1 MTFMRQSALIVN
13 GRIIRGP
20 TLLWYTKMQLFYHL
34 LLWDFFLQILIIT
47 LGYFPK
53 NYHALKT

>member
-20 TLLWYTKMQLFYHL
+20 TLVHKNAIILSFVVVG
-34 LLWDFFLQILIIT
+34 FFLQILIIT